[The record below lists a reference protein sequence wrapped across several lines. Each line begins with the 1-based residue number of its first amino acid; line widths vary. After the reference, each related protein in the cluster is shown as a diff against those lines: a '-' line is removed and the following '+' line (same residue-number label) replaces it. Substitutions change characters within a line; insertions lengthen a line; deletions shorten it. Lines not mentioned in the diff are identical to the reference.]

1 MRLLLPLFPLLG
13 YGDSPAW
20 CGDLVRAADARG
32 DLVYDVRVPFS
43 RQPQDILDF
52 LATEVVPP
60 SREDPLRDVLGAD
73 QAHDIRAPLTEH
85 HVKLFDA
92 DHFGSSVVSRDMYV
106 LARASI
112 VIVDA
117 NLAGFGEHMVMATY
131 AHLLGCPVWM
141 VNDRLLL
148 SPFLAE
154 ISSLV
159 VSSSKVT
166 DLLMMSSPETTT
178 LPAKVPVTAALV
190 DPFDDG
196 MGDSG

>member
-13 YGDSPAW
+13 YGDSPVW
-20 CGDLVRAADARG
+20 CGDLVRAADALG

-43 RQPQDILDF
+43 RQPKNILDF
-52 LATEVVPP
+52 LAAADVPT

-73 QAHDIRAPLTEH
+73 QAHDICEPLTEG

-92 DHFGSSVVSRDMYV
+92 DHFGSSVVARDLYV

-117 NLAGFGEHMVMATY
+117 NLAGFGEHMVTATY

-148 SPFLAE
+148 PPFLAE
-154 ISSLV
+154 IASLV

-166 DLLMMSSPETTT
+166 DLLGQVPSPTETAT
-178 LPAKVPVTAALV
+178 PRQAPPQV
-190 DPFDDG
+190 DPFDDA
-196 MGDSG
+196 SG